1 MAKKAVVGRAS
12 RPAPRGYSSSP
23 SRTLEVEDR
32 LLTRVEA
39 ADILGVNERWVK
51 RALEHHYFPRV
62 KVGKLV
68 RIRKSD
74 LLAYIE
80 AQREVGR

>member
-1 MAKKAVVGRAS
+1 MAKKAVAGRAG
-12 RPAPRGYSSSP
+12 RPAPKGYSSSP
-23 SRTLEVEDR
+23 SRTLDVEDR
-32 LLTRVEA
+32 LLTRLEA

-51 RALEHHYFPRV
+51 RALELGYFPRV

-68 RIRKSD
+68 RVRKSD

-80 AQREVGR
+80 AQRQVGL